1 VHRVRTVVSGDSDDG
16 LGSLC
21 FHSDSKGM
29 LFAAAE
35 RAEHRSLADGLDDG
49 MDEAAS
55 AR

>member
-1 VHRVRTVVSGDSDDG
+1 
-16 LGSLC
+16 
-21 FHSDSKGM
+21 M